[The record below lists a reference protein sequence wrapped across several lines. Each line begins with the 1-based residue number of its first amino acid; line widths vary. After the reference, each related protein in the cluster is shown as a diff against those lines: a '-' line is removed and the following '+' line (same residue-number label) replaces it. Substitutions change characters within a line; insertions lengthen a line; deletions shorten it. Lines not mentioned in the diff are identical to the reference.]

1 MEALSPPVRATPSSL
16 ASSSTKA
23 EALSTA
29 TAVVPTRLREPAFL
43 QYGVGVTAIRTLEQ
57 VFANLLQSLKTAPD
71 SLQWKAPLDEQAQQY
86 LVALYLH
93 LFAQQYVH
101 FRRDVPSP
109 QPDLLRNVWRFHRRQ
124 TDQWYRALAE
134 STAGWMERQMANA
147 DAGTLS
153 LLSGYVAN
161 LAIPFVGGGDSSMH
175 NVTKITGLETTIVQL
190 RGRLGDTTGM
200 TTGNA
205 LTPEEIINQAVR
217 RAEQLQQQRDEAIAE
232 ALLPPE
238 WLLAIEALAPETRQ
252 ETKTIEKLQKR
263 VEDAAEKLAFA
274 NADLAAQKK
283 LVAATEQKYAD
294 AGGQTLT
301 NMATKVETLNRLVE
315 DLTKE
320 KAKLEVQKAT
330 FVNVTK
336 EQQNDVNRLTREN
349 RLLTQSDVGQLRTQ
363 LDDKVRAFA
372 ALGEEK
378 QSIDKI
384 LLEKAR
390 KIAELTADRDQAMH
404 QLEILNTLC
413 SGADAGSLD
422 FLRAQVEMLRA
433 SLRDLG
439 TQLAGARAGLSDA
452 GNADDV
458 ASLRRAFA
466 QTSQTLTECQ
476 GALERC
482 QKADRTQAAEDLL
495 VRDALAD
502 ALGQIRVLK
511 DLLETAN
518 EAMEVDVDAV
528 ASDKQEQAAATD
540 AIRRQLTDCQ
550 AALVA
555 EKLAGRNQGT
565 TIETMQTQ
573 LVECQAAL
581 AAEKLAGRNQGT
593 TIETMKTQ
601 LDTQQTKIDTADRVQ
616 EEFYAFKNE
625 LRANVLL
632 PPDALVVSL
641 DRTGAELVALQKVVG
656 DLRAELKLCKEKLEK
671 ESQSDT
677 DAQEALRAME
687 IKLDAYKKKLKE
699 CRKKQKEL
707 LAEALL
713 VPDELVVAAES
724 FERAKEELRKCRE
737 GAATKME
744 ALQTALDTSGEN
756 LATARVGLGA
766 AKANEDA
773 LKQKLHKAIAEEL
786 LPGVSFLQ
794 LVITIEDKEKECVQ
808 LMQESAAASKLHNEQ
823 LWAAT
828 ALLLPNEEFM
838 AATKELEQL
847 REQLMKL

>member
-439 TQLAGARAGLSDA
+439 TQLAGARAALSDA

-573 LVECQAAL
+573 L
-581 AAEKLAGRNQGT
+581 
-593 TIETMKTQ
+593 
-601 LDTQQTKIDTADRVQ
+601 DTQQAKIDTADRVQ

-641 DRTGAELVALQKVVG
+641 DRTGAELVALEKVVG

-677 DAQEALRAME
+677 DAQEALRVME
-687 IKLDAYKKKLKE
+687 IKLDVCKKELKE

>member
-1 MEALSPPVRATPSSL
+1 V
-16 ASSSTKA
+16 
-23 EALSTA
+23 
-29 TAVVPTRLREPAFL
+29 
-43 QYGVGVTAIRTLEQ
+43 
-57 VFANLLQSLKTAPD
+57 
-71 SLQWKAPLDEQAQQY
+71 
-86 LVALYLH
+86 
-93 LFAQQYVH
+93 
-101 FRRDVPSP
+101 
-109 QPDLLRNVWRFHRRQ
+109 
-124 TDQWYRALAE
+124 
-134 STAGWMERQMANA
+134 
-147 DAGTLS
+147 
-153 LLSGYVAN
+153 
-161 LAIPFVGGGDSSMH
+161 
-175 NVTKITGLETTIVQL
+175 
-190 RGRLGDTTGM
+190 
-200 TTGNA
+200 
-205 LTPEEIINQAVR
+205 
-217 RAEQLQQQRDEAIAE
+217 
-232 ALLPPE
+232 
-238 WLLAIEALAPETRQ
+238 
-252 ETKTIEKLQKR
+252 
-263 VEDAAEKLAFA
+263 
-274 NADLAAQKK
+274 
-283 LVAATEQKYAD
+283 
-294 AGGQTLT
+294 
-301 NMATKVETLNRLVE
+301 
-315 DLTKE
+315 
-320 KAKLEVQKAT
+320 
-330 FVNVTK
+330 
-336 EQQNDVNRLTREN
+336 
-349 RLLTQSDVGQLRTQ
+349 
-363 LDDKVRAFA
+363 
-372 ALGEEK
+372 
-378 QSIDKI
+378 
-384 LLEKAR
+384 
-390 KIAELTADRDQAMH
+390 
-404 QLEILNTLC
+404 
-413 SGADAGSLD
+413 
-422 FLRAQVEMLRA
+422 LRA

-482 QKADRTQAAEDLL
+482 QKADRTQATKDLL
-495 VRDALAD
+495 VPDALVVASD
-502 ALGQIRVLK
+502 QIRVLK
-511 DLLETAN
+511 GLLETAN
-518 EAMEVDVDAV
+518 DAKSAMDVDVRAV

-540 AIRRQLTDCQ
+540 AIRSQLTVCQ
-550 AALVA
+550 AALAA
-555 EKLAGRNQGT
+555 EKLAGRKQGT

-573 LVECQAAL
+573 LAECQAAL